1 MAKRKIKKSP
11 HYLPHIPRIYSR
23 IIILLIFLFLA
34 SLLIEKGKTY
44 SSVSNENIADI
55 YEKIKE
61 RPNSEIL
68 HYKLAKALQKNGN
81 FEESV
86 REFLIAKELGVP
98 TSLINDA
105 LIQIQDSKVSYVKI
119 TSDLERWK
127 KIVEDKPDYRDGW
140 YQIALLQW
148 RLSDSIAAKNS
159 LIKALELDPNY
170 KPAKDFYSFLA
181 SS

>member
-44 SSVSNENIADI
+44 STVSNENIADI

-86 REFLIAKELGVP
+86 REF
-98 TSLINDA
+98 
-105 LIQIQDSKVSYVKI
+105 
-119 TSDLERWK
+119 
-127 KIVEDKPDYRDGW
+127 
-140 YQIALLQW
+140 
-148 RLSDSIAAKNS
+148 
-159 LIKALELDPNY
+159 
-170 KPAKDFYSFLA
+170 
-181 SS
+181 